1 MSTLST
7 RSGLRTFTAIITAL
21 FALVLLGGGGW
32 LAVLG
37 GSYYYV
43 VSGLVLL
50 ITAILLA
57 RRSTAAIWLYALLM
71 LGTVVWGLW
80 ETGTDFWALVPRLDI
95 LGLLGIWLLIPAVT
109 RGIGAGLKGSKIF
122 LSATLALAIAVLVYS
137 IFNDPQEI
145 DGSIASAQPAQAAPV
160 EGVDP
165 ADWPA
170 YGRTQS
176 GTRYSPLSQINESN
190 VKDLQVA
197 WTFRS
202 GESKQEN
209 DSGETTN
216 ELTPIKIGDNMYI
229 CTMHQI
235 LVALDPATGKEKWR
249 FDPKLKSEPSFQ
261 HLTCRGV
268 AYYDQANTTEFAA
281 SLAGKTPA
289 QTSCPRK
296 VFLPVNDGRLF
307 AINADN
313 GERCADFANNGEL
326 DLLHM
331 QPYTYPGG
339 LEPTSPPVVT
349 GTTVIIGGSVTDN
362 FSVHEPSGAI
372 RGYDVNTGE
381 LQWIFDT
388 GAEDPNAIPT
398 DGETL
403 VNNSPNA
410 WAPLAYDAKA
420 DVVYIPTGNP
430 TPDIWGGNRTKVM
443 ERYAAS
449 IVALNGSTGKLVWS
463 FQTTHHDLWDMD
475 VPSQPTL
482 ADVKM
487 QSGEVVP
494 AVYVPTKAGDLFVLD
509 RRDGKPIVPV
519 TEVPVPQGAAEGDW
533 VSNTQPRSAL
543 NLTPIQT
550 LTDKNMWGATMFDQ
564 LMCRVIFKRLSYKGQ
579 YTPPSE
585 QGTLVFPGNL
595 GVFEWG
601 GISVNPD
608 RQIALMNPM
617 ALPFVSKLIPR
628 GPNNPMWPQ
637 EGARGTGTEQGIQPQ
652 YGVPFGVELNAFLS
666 PLGLPCK
673 EPAWGYVA
681 GVDMNTHEV
690 VWRKRIGTIRD
701 SLQGLQLP
709 PLKIGVP
716 MLGGPIST
724 AGNVMFIA
732 GTQDNYIRAYNV
744 TNGDKLWEA
753 RLPAGGQATPMT
765 YEADGKQYVV
775 IMAGGHASFG
785 TKMGD
790 YLIAYALPSTKGNNE

>member
-1 MSTLST
+1 MSNG
-7 RSGLRTFTAIITAL
+7 SGSRNVSVVIAAL
-21 FALVLLGGGGW
+21 F
-32 LAVLG
+32 
-37 GSYYYV
+37 
-43 VSGLVLL
+43 GLVLL
-50 ITAILLA
+50 IGGVWLATLGGSLYYLVAGVVLLVIA
-57 RRSTAAIWLYALLM
+57 GMLGRRSTAGIWLYALLM
-71 LGTVVWGLW
+71 IATVIWGLW
-80 ETGTDFWALVPRLDI
+80 EAGTDFWALVPRLDI
-95 LGLLGIWLLIPAVT
+95 LGVLGLWLLIPAAT
-109 RGIGAGLKGSKIF
+109 RGVGPDAKRSRGVLA
-122 LSATLALAIAVLVYS
+122 LTLAFAIAVLIYS

-145 DGSIASAQPAQAAPV
+145 NGSLAATQPPKPQPV
-160 EGVDP
+160 AGVND

-170 YGRTQS
+170 YGRTQA
-176 GTRYSPLSQINESN
+176 GTRYSPLSQINDSN

-202 GESKQEN
+202 GEGKTDK

-216 ELTPIKIGDNMYI
+216 ELTPIKVGDNMFI
-229 CTMHQI
+229 CTTHQI

-249 FDPKLKSEPSFQ
+249 FDPQLQSEPSFQ

-281 SLAGKTPA
+281 SLANVAPA
-289 QTSCPRK
+289 QTACPRK

-313 GERCADFANNGEL
+313 GQRCSDFAENGEL
-326 DLLHM
+326 DLKHM
-331 QPYTYPGG
+331 HPYTYPGG

-349 GTTVIIGGSVTDN
+349 GTTIVIGGSVTDN
-362 FSVHEPSGAI
+362 LSVHEPSGAL
-372 RGYDVNTGE
+372 RGYDVNTGA
-381 LQWIFDT
+381 LRWIFDT
-388 GAEDPNAIPT
+388 GAEDPNAMP
-398 DGETL
+398 GEGQTL

-410 WAPLAYDAKA
+410 WAPLAYDAQS

-430 TPDIWGGNRTKVM
+430 TPDIWGGNRTPVM
-443 ERYAAS
+443 ERYASS
-449 IVALNGSTGKLVWS
+449 IVALNASTGKLAWS

-475 VPSQPTL
+475 VPAQPTL
-482 ADVKM
+482 AQVKTKA
-487 QSGEVVP
+487 GEVP
-494 AVYVPTKAGDLFVLD
+494 AVYVPTKAGNLFVLD

-519 TEVPVPQGAAEGDW
+519 TEMPVPAGEAAPGDR
-533 VSNTQPRSAL
+533 VSPTQPRSAL
-543 NLTPIQT
+543 NLTSIQT
-550 LTDKNMWGATMFDQ
+550 LADKDMWGATMFDQ

-579 YTPPSE
+579 YTPPSD

-608 RQIALMNPM
+608 RQVALMNPM

-628 GPNNPMWPQ
+628 GPNNPLWPK
-637 EGARGTGTEQGIQPQ
+637 EGLTGAGTGTELGIQPQ
-652 YGVPFGVELNAFLS
+652 YGVPYGVEINAFLS

-681 GVDMNTHEV
+681 GVNMENHEV

-701 SLQGLQLP
+701 SLKGIQLP

-732 GTQDNYIRAYNV
+732 GTQDNYIRGYNV
-744 TNGDKLWEA
+744 TNGDLLWQA

-765 YEADGKQYVV
+765 YEANGKQYLV
-775 IMAGGHASFG
+775 IMAGGHGSFG
-785 TKMGD
+785 TQMGD
-790 YLIAYALPSTKGNNE
+790 YLIAYALPK